1 MNAAFSDYVVPLSM
15 TVEAFRD
22 FQKQRG
28 FSDRHSFVALEGEEI
43 AAFWFS
49 GSPSPAYDN
58 RAYTLSVGTCPKHRR
73 KGLSRQLLE
82 AVIEVQRSDAASGLQ
97 LEVVST
103 NAKAIKAYE
112 AFGFVSTRKLRVCKL
127 KTTGLIA
134 SNPGGVEFTTLN
146 VDELPE
152 DETGYFDT
160 VPTPQNSRSAL
171 IGLAETTQ
179 IIGAWHGDDLVGW
192 GAVFRDGAVAQIG
205 VRKDRRRSGVGQAI
219 LFQLAERAGTEQ
231 LTFVN
236 IDESATGI
244 NAFLNQAG
252 AEDIL
257 QQFEM
262 HLTL

>member
-1 MNAAFSDYVVPLSM
+1 MNEAFSDYVVPLSM

-28 FSDRHSFVALEGEEI
+28 FSGRHSFVALQGEEI

-49 GSPSPAYDN
+49 SPPNPFYGN

-73 KGLSRQLLE
+73 KGLSRQLLD
-82 AVIEVQRSDAASGLQ
+82 AVVQMQKADAASGLQ

-103 NAKAIKAYE
+103 NTKAVKAYE
-112 AFGFVSTRKLRVCKL
+112 TFGFKRERILRVCKL
-127 KTTGLIA
+127 KTSALIVA
-134 SNPGGVEFTTLN
+134 NPACVRFAPLGVE
-146 VDELPE
+146 ELPHSVAE
-152 DETGYFDT
+152 YFDIA
-160 VPTPQNSRSAL
+160 PTPQNSRSAL
-171 IGLAETTQ
+171 QGLAETTH
-179 IIGAWHGDDLVGW
+179 IVGAWRGDDLVGW
-192 GAVFRDGAVAQIG
+192 GAAFKDGAVAQIA
-205 VRKDRRRSGVGQAI
+205 VRKDERRAGIGRAI
-219 LFQLAERAGTEQ
+219 LCELAERAGSEQ

-262 HLTL
+262 HLIL